1 MLLDFT
7 KSCYST
13 ETKRRVAR
21 ERRKKIMQKI
31 LNRKKI
37 VKKQPLWVKRSW
49 QRNDRRNSKLCVESN
64 GAVREIVEVVH
75 LVARRI

>member
-31 LNRKKI
+31 LNRKKSSKNNLYGSKDLGREMTEGI
-37 VKKQPLWVKRSW
+37 V
-49 QRNDRRNSKLCVESN
+49 NCVLRVT
-64 GAVREIVEVVH
+64 VRCGR
-75 LVARRI
+75 L